1 MNDIQQY
8 IRCVILKDAMGLHPE
23 LVRGALRFSLSCFT
37 TEDEIDRTLDILN
50 FGIRVETVVAYL
62 RRLRDRNSEI
72 V

>member
-23 LVRGALRFSLSCFT
+23 VVRGSLRISLSRFT
-37 TEDEIDRTLDILN
+37 TEDEIDRAMEILEAV
-50 FGIRVETVVAYL
+50 IAYL
-62 RRLRDRNSEI
+62 RRFRDRNSEI

>member
-23 LVRGALRFSLSCFT
+23 LVRGALRFSLSRFT
-37 TEDEIDRTLDILN
+37 TEDEIDRTLDIL
-50 FGIRVETVVAYL
+50 ETVVAYL
-62 RRLRDRNSEI
+62 RRIRDRNSEI